1 MGAMS
6 EIDLI
11 LKYGSEEDLILY
23 LKSKNMSWYD
33 AVMEA
38 NKVWKDGELKRHN
51 VTSSVQEGG
60 GGLAPRFPV
69 EAS

>member
-1 MGAMS
+1 MSTMS
-6 EIDLI
+6 EIDSI
-11 LKYGSEEDLILY
+11 LRSGNEEELILY

-51 VTSSVQEGG
+51 VHSTVQEGG
-60 GGLAPRFPV
+60 GGLAPHFP
-69 EAS
+69 ELG